1 MGTARLITVLVCVL
15 VLAISLPML
24 ILGYSRYSSLTDKE
38 RSVSS
43 IRGNYDLS
51 AAGKYTVYI
60 DRPYHHSDFEALGY
74 VPPQGVTKQ
83 EAEALVAA
91 SEIRFSLPSS
101 WRGDEFVP
109 INDDEPHLQLDRRVA
124 VGNANPAELIV
135 HVNTPIARPGFVLTS
150 RPTLQFP
157 QVIGSYLSAWI
168 HGSISAGAL
177 TILALLALE
186 RAFSRKAKPAMDST
200 PT

>member
-15 VLAISLPML
+15 ILGFSLPML
-24 ILGYSRYSSLTDKE
+24 FLSYARYSALTDEE
-38 RSVSS
+38 RNVSS

-60 DRPYHHSDFEALGY
+60 DRPFHHSDFEALGY

-101 WRGDEFVP
+101 WRGEEFVP
-109 INDDEPHLQLDRRVA
+109 INDDAPHLQLDRTVA
-124 VGNANPAELIV
+124 VGIANPAEVIV
-135 HVNTPIARPGFVLTS
+135 HVNMPIARPGFVLTS
-150 RPTLQFP
+150 RPTLQSP

-177 TILALLALE
+177 TILTLLALE
-186 RAFSRKAKPAMDST
+186 RAFNRKSKPAMDSKT
-200 PT
+200 D